1 MLRFQYPPDS
11 IFLDILHSAIEGFL
25 GDLELTEYDQEEFS
39 NSYPESAK
47 CFHPKLAHKTLK
59 QVLRGSQA
67 KSLYQLTDFHW
78 LLLYEVLWKFCVLF
92 NDEPE
97 EIAPALEEKY
107 GFCKIGFYEIIDLF
121 FWDTDFL
128 FSPDD
133 LIDIGKF
140 NRDQLG
146 VGKET
151 FGVVQRMAPHPE
163 ELKMVRLSK
172 QEVKEWK
179 EVGTDERP
187 ELFQPGSQ
195 KYPI

>member
-11 IFLDILHSAIEGFL
+11 IFLDILHEAIEDSFCW
-25 GDLELTEYDQEEFS
+25 LEWTDYDQEGFS

-59 QVLRGSQA
+59 LLLRASQA

-78 LLLYEVLWKFCVLF
+78 LLLYEVLWKFCELF

-97 EIAPALEEKY
+97 EFSPALGKKY
-107 GFCKIGFYEIIDLF
+107 GFCEIGFHEIIDLF

-128 FSPDD
+128 LSPDD
-133 LIDIGKF
+133 LVDIGKF

-146 VGKET
+146 LSKET
-151 FGVVQRMAPHPE
+151 FGVVQRMVPHPE
-163 ELKMVRLSK
+163 ELKLVRLSK

-179 EVGTDERP
+179 EVTTEERP